1 MEGRS
6 SRLSRRESKRSFASE
21 LVLDEKLKE
30 RSEKVLADEKAKRWN
45 HRKSKK
51 RTYWVCY
58 HFVDCCFDNQGTNN
72 HFTSYSFT
80 PFCNSTS
87 VLFLNFATSLMDRDN
102 RTDNREDG
110 VMYADEF
117 LNVGFCVGTVVE
129 PYTGC
134 VPTLSCK
141 QQPCN
146 PKTIAK
152 KSHFQSEE
160 S

>member
-1 MEGRS
+1 MRKRNDGT
-6 SRLSRRESKRSFASE
+6 LVNRRNE
-21 LVLDEKLKE
+21 LIECVTILLIVALIIKE
-30 RSEKVLADEKAKRWN
+30 PIT
-45 HRKSKK
+45 
-51 RTYWVCY
+51 TY
-58 HFVDCCFDNQGTNN
+58 
-72 HFTSYSFT
+72 TSYSFT